1 MRQSQRQGSPALPAR
16 NDHLRVGLEHH
27 ECSSLGA
34 TSSPSPMKVIILAP
48 TRSLS
53 SYQHDHPSRN
63 YNVIILVLKLKLE
76 VEHTDGALHL
86 TPRGATPP
94 AAHSSLGKML
104 QNRDDCPP
112 RLNTPAA
119 HFILREGA
127 PNCDDCPLRAGR
139 STLFPGIRVARHTHS
154 ATTSHS
160 PGRGCVLTSWKGAPT
175 QRLAACTCS
184 TNDHPRERTTAA
196 HLSLEGCT

>member
-1 MRQSQRQGSPALPAR
+1 MLPSRRGIVTLILLARLFLPSWKGSPALR
-16 NDHLRVGLEHH
+16 TITFV
-27 ECSSLGA
+27 LGWSIISAPVCA

-112 RLNTPAA
+112 RMNTPAA
-119 HFILREGA
+119 HFILREG
-127 PNCDDCPLRAGR
+127 
-139 STLFPGIRVARHTHS
+139 
-154 ATTSHS
+154 
-160 PGRGCVLTSWKGAPT
+160 
-175 QRLAACTCS
+175 CS
-184 TNDHPRERTTAA
+184 K
-196 HLSLEGCT
+196 LG